1 MVAHLAGEELPRA
14 RVKVRVRARLRVRL
28 RAGCGLGLG
37 SGLEHR
43 VVLALASEK
52 LPWVLVDGDAVEIE
66 VRQVGVERAVLAHL
80 PQ

>member
-37 SGLEHR
+37 LGHR

-80 PQ
+80 P

>member
-1 MVAHLAGEELPRA
+1 MRTWLARSFH
-14 RVKVRVRARLRVRL
+14 
-28 RAGCGLGLG
+28 GLGLG
-37 SGLEHR
+37 LGLGPGLGLGLGLGHR

-80 PQ
+80 P